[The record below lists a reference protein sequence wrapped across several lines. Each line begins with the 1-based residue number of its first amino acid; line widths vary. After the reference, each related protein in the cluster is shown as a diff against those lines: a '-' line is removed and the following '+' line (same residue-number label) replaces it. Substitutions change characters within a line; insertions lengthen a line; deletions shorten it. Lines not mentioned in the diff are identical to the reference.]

1 MKQVV
6 GVAFLGLFCLTLGVG
21 PIRAARKNC
30 ARLCQNE
37 IGTCRAAVPPNSSCP
52 HGRGHRA
59 CVNRL
64 QKARSQCR
72 SRILR
77 QCKQNADAN
86 TCLPPTTTTV
96 PTGGST
102 TTTLP
107 GTACDLSQTR
117 CTGTLTGSA
126 NETFDC
132 SNLYA
137 NFKYADVNDTI
148 GKTRF
153 GLRVVPLPSD
163 VSALNIDL
171 GFVGSPQAPG
181 TYAFPTN
188 AGSGEFDDALGKSGV
203 MLLLLNGHSFTA
215 GPPPAGPGT
224 MVLTLSSA
232 NLRPP
237 PTTLGDW
244 CLHGTLD
251 VTLPES
257 SASGGSVTLHATF

>member
-1 MKQVV
+1 MKQAV
-6 GVAFLGLFCLTLGVG
+6 GVAILGLLCLALGPG
-21 PIRAARKNC
+21 PSGAARKNC
-30 ARLCQNE
+30 PQLCQSE

-72 SRILR
+72 PRILR
-77 QCKQNADAN
+77 QCKQNPDAN
-86 TCLPPTTTTV
+86 TCVPPTTTTV

-117 CTGTLTGSA
+117 CTGTLSGSA

-137 NFKYADVNDTI
+137 NFNT

-153 GLRVVPLPSD
+153 GLRVVAPPSD

-181 TYAFPTN
+181 TYTFPTN
-188 AGSGEFDDALGKSGV
+188 AGSGEFDPDLGKSGV

-215 GPPPAGPGT
+215 GPPQRARARW
-224 MVLTLSSA
+224 S
-232 NLRPP
+232 
-237 PTTLGDW
+237 
-244 CLHGTLD
+244 
-251 VTLPES
+251 
-257 SASGGSVTLHATF
+257 